1 MTQTA
6 VITGGTGG
14 MGVATAKLLGRD
26 HRVVLADLSQERI
39 DSVVNDLTAA
49 GVTVA

>member
-14 MGVATAKLLGRD
+14 MGLATAEILGRD
-26 HRVVLADLSQERI
+26 HRVVLADLDRSRI
-39 DSVVNDLTAA
+39 DRW
-49 GVTVA
+49 

>member
-14 MGVATAKLLGRD
+14 MGLAPAEILGRD
-26 HRVVLADLSQERI
+26 HRVVSPTSTDPASI
-39 DSVVNDLTAA
+39 GA
-49 GVTVA
+49 